1 MGKFRVGDFVEANEL
16 SDGHYSVTCRN
27 NGWCGYVV
35 SVDSGDDGLIT
46 VCKRR
51 DRRGSSYEVHEQYF
65 DLVTSEDEGEL
76 SAPEKDLFGFL
87 YSR

>member
-1 MGKFRVGDFVEANEL
+1 M
-16 SDGHYSVTCRN
+16 DG
-27 NGWCGYVV
+27 
-35 SVDSGDDGLIT
+35 GDDGLIT

-51 DRRGSSYEVHEQYF
+51 DGRGNSYEVCEQYF